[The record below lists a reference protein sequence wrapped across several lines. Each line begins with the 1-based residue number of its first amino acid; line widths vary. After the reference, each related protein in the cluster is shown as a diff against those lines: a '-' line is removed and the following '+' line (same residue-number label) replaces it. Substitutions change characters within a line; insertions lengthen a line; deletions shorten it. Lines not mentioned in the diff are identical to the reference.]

1 MPSITFKGK
10 PVTLIGPEIKPGDKA
25 PDFTVLANDL
35 TPVTLA
41 DTKGCSTYQRSSFTG
56 YRRCDAQTRRFN
68 EEAANLPHVK
78 ILTISVDLPFAQK
91 RWCGAAESK
100 MCKHCR
106 ITATSLSVRHTV
118 LPLKN
123 CAFWRGRFS
132 SSIQTTRSP
141 MPNMY
146 QNLPITPTTRPQLKQ
161 PGLHAEKICTDPV
174 LRRGLFIFLPCFC
187 W

>member
-41 DTKGCSTYQRSSFTG
+41 DTKGQVRLISVVPSLDTG
-56 YRRCDAQTRRFN
+56 VCDAQTRRFN

-91 RWCGAAESK
+91 RWCGAAGIENVQTLSDHRDLSFGKAYGVAIKELRLLARAVFVIDSNDTVTYAEYVPESTN
-100 MCKHCR
+100 H
-106 ITATSLSVRHTV
+106 
-118 LPLKN
+118 
-123 CAFWRGRFS
+123 
-132 SSIQTTRSP
+132 
-141 MPNMY
+141 PNY
-146 QNLPITPTTRPQLKQ
+146 QAAIEAAR
-161 PGLHAEKICTDPV
+161 AA
-174 LRRGLFIFLPCFC
+174 R
-187 W
+187 